1 SASLKTDE
9 SHQGAN
15 YSFRP
20 CWERARSF
28 NRTGAALVPDREILA
43 GGDVRFSAVA
53 VARYCPGASTASKWK
68 WPARSA
74 FVVQRS
80 LGSSALVNTTSV
92 PAAGLPSGLRTI
104 PSTADPVCPRGAAV
118 LPSSICRFFSFFSG
132 FAGGDVCPTITQDP
146 NNVNATNEA
155 GNVRRK

>member
-1 SASLKTDE
+1 MQMLRKGEIPGLTCAGFSSMHSLVGLWAVCGRSHPPLSSINSASLKTDE
-9 SHQGAN
+9 SHQVAN
-15 YSFRP
+15 YWFRP
-20 CWERARSF
+20 CWERGRSF

-80 LGSSALVNTTSV
+80 LGSSAL
-92 PAAGLPSGLRTI
+92 
-104 PSTADPVCPRGAAV
+104 
-118 LPSSICRFFSFFSG
+118 
-132 FAGGDVCPTITQDP
+132 
-146 NNVNATNEA
+146 
-155 GNVRRK
+155 